1 MVSTLVV
8 GIRMTKEA
16 GLSYFGV
23 DEVNA
28 ALKEGKQ
35 VTAVEP
41 GDALFQKVG
50 EDQDNV
56 RLTLSG
62 FTIKVIVEG

>member
-1 MVSTLVV
+1 MKSILIV
-8 GIRMTKEA
+8 GIRITAETGISFF
-16 GLSYFGV
+16 GL

-28 ALKEGKQ
+28 TLKEGKQ

-41 GDALFQKVG
+41 GNALMQKVG
-50 EDQDNV
+50 ADQNDV

-62 FTIKVIVEG
+62 FTINVIVEG